1 MFYHFYE
8 KIVNTSV
15 HFINKLLLVWPI
27 TQTFI
32 SNVVT
37 DYCSMFKED
46 VPLAKQGKNLFKQ
59 RYLLCKWILISLFK
73 SFFLIVDS
81 FEGHFSSR
89 ETIQQRVE
97 SVSTKFVNF
106 IKKPHNFYG

>member
-1 MFYHFYE
+1 MFYHLYE

-37 DYCSMFKED
+37 IIVQCLRKMF
-46 VPLAKQGKNLFKQ
+46 
-59 RYLLCKWILISLFK
+59 LLPNKGNI
-73 SFFLIVDS
+73 FLNRGIYY
-81 FEGHFSSR
+81 
-89 ETIQQRVE
+89 
-97 SVSTKFVNF
+97 VNGF
-106 IKKPHNFYG
+106 